1 MKRVLVCEDEVV
13 IREFIVVNL
22 RRAGYDVA
30 DTECGEAALQAF
42 ADANGEF
49 DIALLDIMMEGIDG
63 LEVCKRLRAQSEKLG
78 IILLTALAQKEDRQ
92 KGMECGADLYL
103 TKPFSPSMLVTQV
116 NQLYQLIHK

>member
-1 MKRVLVCEDEVV
+1 MKRVLVCEDEIV

-22 RRAGYDVA
+22 RRAGYEVA
-30 DTECGEAALQAF
+30 DTDCGEAALQAF

-78 IILLTALAQKEDRQ
+78 IILLTALAQQEDKQ